1 LKSEAI
7 ISKNSSTNSKAG
19 ASPRFSF
26 GSQWYFRFRRFLG
39 RLSKRQASGD
49 VFLLVLVLTMV
60 FFGLLMVYSA
70 SFIFAEERTGDGFTY
85 IRKQLI
91 YAVLGFC
98 ALFVGSRIP
107 HRKWYEWAPFAL
119 FTVIGLLVMV
129 MIPGIGARSGGA
141 QRWINLGFFR
151 FQPAELAKLVG
162 VMFVAR
168 QLVRHQRDL
177 HDFRKGIIAP
187 VALLIPVMV
196 LLLAQPDFGSTVLL
210 AGTTFI
216 LMFIAGVRP
225 LYLFGGL
232 FSGLGAA
239 IALIVTSPYR
249 MTRVMTFID
258 PWRDPA
264 GKGFQVIQS
273 MLGLHNGSL
282 FGQGLGNGKEKLFFL
297 PEAHNDFIFA
307 VIGEELGFIGVAAVI
322 LAYILFIYRGLKIS
336 WNSLHSRQ
344 DRFGFYLG
352 CGISLILGLQAFI
365 NMGVVMGLLP
375 TKGLTL
381 PFISYGGSALT
392 LNLFAIGILYS
403 ISRMNNGVSGS

>member
-1 LKSEAI
+1 MAT
-7 ISKNSSTNSKAG
+7 ISKNWLTSFKLFFSKQRG
-19 ASPRFSF
+19 
-26 GSQWYFRFRRFLG
+26 
-39 RLSKRQASGD
+39 GD
-49 VFLLVLVLTMV
+49 VLLIILVMAMVL
-60 FFGLLMVYSA
+60 FGLLMVYSA
-70 SFIFAEERTGDGFTY
+70 SYIFAEERTGDGYSF
-85 IRKQLI
+85 IRKQLF
-91 YAVLGFC
+91 YALAGFG
-98 ALFVGSRIP
+98 ALFVTSRIP
-107 HRKWYEWAPFAL
+107 HQKWYTWAPIAL
-119 FTVIGLLVMV
+119 GVVLSMLILV
-129 MIPGIGARSGGA
+129 MIPGVGARVGGA
-141 QRWINLGFFR
+141 QRWINLGLFR
-151 FQPAELAKLVG
+151 FQPAELAKIVG
-162 VMFVAR
+162 VMFVGR

-177 HDFRKGIIAP
+177 HDFKKGVISP
-187 VALLIPVMV
+187 VALLLPLMV
-196 LLLAQPDFGSTVLL
+196 LLLFQPDFGSTALL

-232 FSGLGAA
+232 FGGLGAA
-239 IALIVTSPYR
+239 AMLVITSPYR
-249 MTRVMTFID
+249 MARVMTFID

-307 VIGEELGFIGVAAVI
+307 VIGEELGFIGIAAVI
-322 LAYILFIYRGLKIS
+322 CAYIFFIYRGLRIS
-336 WNSLHSRQ
+336 WSALQERH

-352 CGISLILGLQAFI
+352 CGISLLLGMQAFI

-392 LNLFAIGILYS
+392 LNLMAIGILYS
-403 ISRMNNGVSGS
+403 ISKANKGAFYEQE

>member
-1 LKSEAI
+1 MILKSEGI
-7 ISKNSSTNSKAG
+7 ISKNWLTSFKKL
-19 ASPRFSF
+19 FS
-26 GSQWYFRFRRFLG
+26 
-39 RLSKRQASGD
+39 RQPTGD
-49 VFLLVLVLTMV
+49 VALLILVVAMVL
-60 FFGLLMVYSA
+60 FGLLMVYSA

-85 IRKQLI
+85 IKKQLL
-91 YAVLGFC
+91 YATMGFC
-98 ALFVGSRIP
+98 ALFVSSRVP
-107 HRKWYEWAPFAL
+107 HQRWYQWAPAAL
-119 FTVIGLLVMV
+119 FTVITMLVLVMV
-129 MIPGIGARSGGA
+129 PGIGARAGGA
-141 QRWINLGFFR
+141 QRWINLGVFR

-162 VMFVAR
+162 VMFVGR
-168 QLVRHQRDL
+168 QLVRHQREL
-177 HDFRKGIIAP
+177 HDFKKGIIAP
-187 VALLIPVMV
+187 VALLLPMMG
-196 LLLAQPDFGSTVLL
+196 LLLLQPDFGSTALL

-216 LMFIAGVRP
+216 LMYIAGVRA

-232 FSGLGAA
+232 FGGLSAA
-239 IALIVTSPYR
+239 ALLIITSPYR
-249 MTRVMTFID
+249 MARVMTFID

-273 MLGLHNGSL
+273 MLGLHNGSI

-322 LAYILFIYRGLKIS
+322 VAYILFIYRGLKIS
-336 WNSLHSRQ
+336 WNALNQRQ

-403 ISRMNNGVSGS
+403 ISKANQGSFYEAE

>member
-1 LKSEAI
+1 MKRFKLFSGD
-7 ISKNSSTNSKAG
+7 NPFQKA
-19 ASPRFSF
+19 R
-26 GSQWYFRFRRFLG
+26 
-39 RLSKRQASGD
+39 GD
-49 VFLLVLVLTMV
+49 VFLLVLVVAMV
-60 FFGLLMVYSA
+60 LFGLLMVYS
-70 SFIFAEERTGDGFTY
+70 SSYIFAEERTGDGFTY
-85 IRKQLI
+85 IRKQFF
-91 YAVLGFC
+91 YALLGMG
-98 ALFVGSRIP
+98 ALWVSSRVP
-107 HRKWYEWAPFAL
+107 HQKWYRWAPVAL
-119 FTVIGLLVMV
+119 FTVITFLVLV
-129 MIPGIGARSGGA
+129 LIPGVGSRVGGA
-141 QRWINLGFFR
+141 QRWINLGLFR
-151 FQPAELAKLVG
+151 FQPAELAKMVG

-168 QLVRHQRDL
+168 QLVRHQREL
-177 HDFRKGIIAP
+177 SDFRKGVIAP
-187 VALLIPVMV
+187 VALLIPVMA

-216 LMFIAGVRP
+216 LMFLAGVRP

-232 FSGLGAA
+232 FGGLSAA
-239 IALIVTSPYR
+239 TLLVVTSSYR
-249 MTRVMTFID
+249 MARVMTFLD
-258 PWRDPA
+258 PWRDPS

-322 LAYILFIYRGLKIS
+322 LAYIFFIYRGLKIS
-336 WNSLHSRQ
+336 WVALHQRQ

-352 CGISLILGLQAFI
+352 SGISLILGLQAFV

-381 PFISYGGSALT
+381 PFISYGGSALV

-403 ISRMNNGVSGS
+403 ISKANEGAFRELS

>member
-1 LKSEAI
+1 MLTSTKFYQRCKKFF
-7 ISKNSSTNSKAG
+7 SKQ
-19 ASPRFSF
+19 P
-26 GSQWYFRFRRFLG
+26 
-39 RLSKRQASGD
+39 SGD
-49 VFLLVLVLTMV
+49 VFLLVLVIAMV
-60 FFGLLMVYSA
+60 LFGLLMVYSA
-70 SFIFAEERTGDGFTY
+70 SYIFAEERTGDGFTY
-85 IRKQLI
+85 IRKQLL
-91 YAVLGFC
+91 YAVMGAGACF
-98 ALFVGSRIP
+98 FSSRIP
-107 HRKWYEWAPFAL
+107 HQRWYRWAPVAL
-119 FTVIGLLVMV
+119 FTVLGLLVLV
-129 MIPGIGARSGGA
+129 MIPGVGARVGGA
-141 QRWINLGFFR
+141 QRWINLGLFR
-151 FQPAELAKLVG
+151 FQPAEFAKMIG

-168 QLVRHQRDL
+168 QLVRHQHHL
-177 HDFRKGIIAP
+177 QEFRKGVISP
-187 VALLIPVMV
+187 VLMLIPVMV
-196 LLLAQPDFGSTVLL
+196 LLLLQPDFGSTALL

-225 LYLFGGL
+225 LFLFGGL
-232 FSGLGAA
+232 FSGAGAA
-239 IALIVTSPYR
+239 ALLIVTSPYR
-249 MTRVMTFID
+249 MARVMTFID

-336 WNSLHSRQ
+336 WDALNHRH

-352 CGISLILGLQAFI
+352 CGISLIMGLQAFI

-403 ISRMNNGVSGS
+403 ISKANHGHFYAE

>member
-1 LKSEAI
+1 M
-7 ISKNSSTNSKAG
+7 
-19 ASPRFSF
+19 
-26 GSQWYFRFRRFLG
+26 FL
-39 RLSKRQASGD
+39 A
-49 VFLLVLVLTMV
+49 FLVVAMVL
-60 FFGLLMVYSA
+60 FGLLMVYSA
-70 SFIFAEERTGDGFTY
+70 SYIFAEERTGDGFTF
-85 IRKQLI
+85 IRKQVF

-98 ALFVGSRIP
+98 AFFVSSRVP
-107 HRKWYEWAPFAL
+107 HQKWYQWAPMAL
-119 FTVIGLLVMV
+119 LTVTGMLVLVML
-129 MIPGIGARSGGA
+129 PGVGAKVGGA
-141 QRWINLGFFR
+141 QRWINLGLFR
-151 FQPAELAKLVG
+151 FQPAEFAKLFG

-168 QLVRHQRDL
+168 QLVKHQRHL
-177 HDFRKGIIAP
+177 NTFRKGVVAP
-187 VALLIPVMV
+187 IALLLPVMV

-216 LMFIAGVRP
+216 LMFVAGVRP

-232 FSGLGAA
+232 FSAVGAA
-239 IALIVTSPYR
+239 VTLVVTSPYR

-307 VIGEELGFIGVAAVI
+307 VIGEELGFIGVTAVI
-322 LAYILFIYRGLKIS
+322 FAYIFFIYRGLRIS
-336 WNSLHSRQ
+336 WNALHGRQ

-352 CGISLILGLQAFI
+352 AGISIILGLQAFI

-403 ISRMNNGVSGS
+403 ISKANEASYRGSF

>member
-1 LKSEAI
+1 M
-7 ISKNSSTNSKAG
+7 
-19 ASPRFSF
+19 
-26 GSQWYFRFRRFLG
+26 
-39 RLSKRQASGD
+39 
-49 VFLLVLVLTMV
+49 LVMTMV
-60 FFGLLMVYSA
+60 GFGLLMVYSA
-70 SFIFAEERTGDGFTY
+70 SYIFAEERTGDGFTF
-85 IRKQLI
+85 IKKQLL

-98 ALFVGSRIP
+98 ALFFSSRIP
-107 HRKWYEWAPFAL
+107 HQRWYQWAPAAL
-119 FTVIGLLVMV
+119 FTVIGMLVLV
-129 MIPGIGARSGGA
+129 MIPGVGARVGGA
-141 QRWINLGFFR
+141 QRWINLGLFR

-162 VMFVAR
+162 VIFVAR
-168 QLVRHQRDL
+168 QLVRHQL
-177 HDFRKGIIAP
+177 HLNDFRRGVIAP
-187 VALLIPVMV
+187 VALLLPMMG
-196 LLLAQPDFGSTVLL
+196 LLLLQPDFGSTALL

-216 LMFIAGVRP
+216 LMYVAGVRP

-232 FSGLGAA
+232 FGGLGAA
-239 IALIVTSPYR
+239 FVLIITSPYR
-249 MTRVMTFID
+249 LARVMTFMD

-282 FGQGLGNGKEKLFFL
+282 LGQGLGNGKEKLFFL

-336 WNSLHSRQ
+336 WTALNTRQ

-352 CGISLILGLQAFI
+352 VGISVILGLQAFI

-392 LNLFAIGILYS
+392 LNLFAIGVLYS
-403 ISRMNNGVSGS
+403 ISKANQGSFYETE

>member
-1 LKSEAI
+1 
-7 ISKNSSTNSKAG
+7 
-19 ASPRFSF
+19 
-26 GSQWYFRFRRFLG
+26 
-39 RLSKRQASGD
+39 
-49 VFLLVLVLTMV
+49 
-60 FFGLLMVYSA
+60 MVYSA
-70 SFIFAEERTGDGFTY
+70 SYIFAEERTGDGYTY
-85 IRKQLI
+85 IKKQIL
-91 YAVLGFC
+91 YAILGFG
-98 ALFVGSRIP
+98 AFFVSSRVP
-107 HRKWYEWAPFAL
+107 HAKWYRWAPAAL
-119 FTVIGLLVMV
+119 FTVLTMLVLV
-129 MIPGIGARSGGA
+129 MIPGIGARAGGA

-168 QLVRHQRDL
+168 QLLRHQREL
-177 HDFRKGIIAP
+177 HDFRKGVIAP

-196 LLLAQPDFGSTVLL
+196 LLLMQPDFGSTALL

-216 LMFIAGVRP
+216 LMYIAGVRP

-232 FSGLGAA
+232 FGGGGAA
-239 IALIVTSPYR
+239 AALIIFSPYR
-249 MTRVMTFID
+249 MQRVMTFID

-273 MLGLHNGSL
+273 MLGLHNGAI

-307 VIGEELGFIGVAAVI
+307 VIGEELGFVGVAAVI

-336 WNSLHSRQ
+336 WNALDSRQ

-352 CGISLILGLQAFI
+352 CGISIILGLQAFI

-381 PFISYGGSALT
+381 PLISYGGSALT

-403 ISRMNNGVSGS
+403 ISKANQGSFYENE